1 MKKLKLFPKTFF
13 YTLTIM
19 IFVIVTAHILI
30 YLLVPKMGIVIS
42 TTDNI
47 TEEIT
52 VSIREEKIVMQAIQ
66 KALPVSIL
74 CSLVISV
81 MCSLL
86 FSKAIVAPIERI
98 SASTE
103 RMMKLDQAAAC
114 AVHSKD
120 EIAFG
125 TGKRPG

>member
-30 YLLVPKMGIVIS
+30 YLLAPKMGIVIS
-42 TTDNI
+42 TTDHI
-47 TEEIT
+47 AEEIT

-98 SASTE
+98 SAST
-103 RMMKLDQAAAC
+103 
-114 AVHSKD
+114 
-120 EIAFG
+120 
-125 TGKRPG
+125 